1 MTTGSGDCNH
11 RHRGT
16 ATSSTKAP
24 SSAPPAPSRSEGAS
38 TNGDLPHLP
47 HGSRAHRP
55 PPFLRLRAP
64 GVRSRLDPLQRG
76 SCIPCYEAG
85 IWSHKRPATESS
97 KQRHRCL
104 FDRASPPADPSHQP
118 HTWGPLVRR
127 TAVGRWPCRPSR
139 RFFGCV
145 PWQPSGGEPTSYAEP
160 IAAIQE
166 ARPSRDALLANVHA
180 AAGSAEQGV
189 GPNCKVSRTNRHLR
203 GGTFSMKLR
212 VLRRLLARPFRNA
225 CRAVAPSRM
234 VVDAESV

>member
-24 SSAPPAPSRSEGAS
+24 SSARRLAPSGRRQTGICHTFRTVQELAGHRRFSVSE
-38 TNGDLPHLP
+38 
-47 HGSRAHRP
+47 
-55 PPFLRLRAP
+55 LRAC
-64 GVRSRLDPLQRG
+64 GVDWIRCS
-76 SCIPCYEAG
+76 EA
-85 IWSHKRPATESS
+85 
-97 KQRHRCL
+97 
-104 FDRASPPADPSHQP
+104 RASRVTKRGFGRISGQRPSPRSSGTDACVIERRHQLT
-118 HTWGPLVRR
+118 HRINRTRRFPLVRR

-189 GPNCKVSRTNRHLR
+189 GPNYKVSPTLAP
-203 GGTFSMKLR
+203 TLR
-212 VLRRLLARPFRNA
+212 VLRGHR
-225 CRAVAPSRM
+225 RM
-234 VVDAESV
+234 TMSL